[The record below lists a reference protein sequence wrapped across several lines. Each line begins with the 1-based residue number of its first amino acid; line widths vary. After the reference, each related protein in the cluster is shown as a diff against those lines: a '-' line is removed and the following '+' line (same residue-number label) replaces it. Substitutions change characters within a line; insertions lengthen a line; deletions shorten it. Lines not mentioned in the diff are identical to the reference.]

1 MATATIESQW
11 NGKEVK
17 IRGNRVVGKSA
28 FEIGL
33 IVEAQ
38 AKALC
43 PVDLGYLRS
52 SITTQSFTQGSAIE
66 FVPSGEMT
74 QAQYYKTVPE
84 GFKPIAKP
92 TDENEVLV
100 GTAVFYAPYV
110 EFGTI
115 RSNAQPFLRPA
126 LDLVK
131 GRTLTVLE
139 QNGRFEFAEYLQ

>member
-43 PVDLGYLRS
+43 PVDKGLLRG
-52 SITTQSFTQGSAIE
+52 SITTQSQDKGSFPEA
-66 FVPSGEMT
+66 PASGSD
-74 QAQYYKTVPE
+74 V
-84 GFKPIAKP
+84 IAGP
-92 TDENEVLV
+92 QDDQEVLV

-126 LDLVK
+126 LDLAK
-131 GRTLTVLE
+131 GRTLTVME